1 LERRGA
7 AEPAKPRQAA
17 HESAQLHGIARKVL
31 SVSQILVEKL
41 VEVVHP
47 LTLIFGSMCKAR
59 LVLTEISE
67 KILQAFISHLATRRL
82 RTVENIVQAVNQLVC
97 LSPGDGISR

>member
-41 VEVVHP
+41 VEVHP